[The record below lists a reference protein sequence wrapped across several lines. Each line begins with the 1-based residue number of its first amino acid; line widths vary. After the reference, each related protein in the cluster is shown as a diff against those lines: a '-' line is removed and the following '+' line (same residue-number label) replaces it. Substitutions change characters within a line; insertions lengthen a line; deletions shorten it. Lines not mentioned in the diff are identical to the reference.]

1 MKERADSV
9 LFKLMSMR
17 RIFKQILFFAA
28 IVAVLSGCVGV
39 YEDASELAKGWG
51 SKVEKITPEELG
63 NLVAAGEDLLI
74 VDVREEG
81 EYYEGNIPG
90 SVNISKGVLEF
101 RMGDADF
108 WAQQFM
114 YPPEADS
121 KIVICSSNGDMGV
134 LAAISLKKS
143 GYKNVLNL
151 EGGFE
156 SYKQSFN

>member
-1 MKERADSV
+1 M
-9 LFKLMSMR
+9 LFKLKSMR
-17 RIFKQILFFAA
+17 RIFKQTLFFAA
-28 IVAVLSGCVGV
+28 VAAVLTGCVGV
-39 YEDASELAKGWG
+39 YEDASELAQGWG
-51 SKVEKITPEELG
+51 SKVEKITPAELN
-63 NLVAAGEDLLI
+63 NLVTAGEDLLI
-74 VDVREEG
+74 IDVREEG
-81 EYYEGNIPG
+81 EYFGENIPG

-101 RMGDADF
+101 SIGDADF

-114 YPPEADS
+114 YPPEAES

-134 LAAISLKKS
+134 LAALSLKKS

>member
-1 MKERADSV
+1 MKEQASSA
-9 LFKLMSMR
+9 LFKLISMR
-17 RIFKQILFFAA
+17 RLIKQTLFFAA
-28 IVAVLSGCVGV
+28 IAALLSGCVGV
-39 YEDASELAKGWG
+39 YEDASELAQGWG
-51 SKVEKITPEELG
+51 SKVEKITPQEL
-63 NLVAAGEDLLI
+63 NSLVNAGEDLLI
-74 VDVREEG
+74 IDIREEG

-101 RMGDADF
+101 SIGDADF